1 MRVIDI
7 EFANKNIYNEETI
20 LPYILKNNIEN
31 EKFYQSVFF
40 EIIIKKEPSDDIMDY
55 IYRIFYEDIYL
66 HNHDGDHINPNVSWY
81 DAEDEVFHLH
91 VSLSELIGYIT
102 MAAPPLIINMIKNQG
117 YDGVDEFITVLK
129 ELLIVQ
135 AEKVPYYV
143 TKFKECMGMNQFPT
157 KTSYNYNR
165 TIALRKL
172 NGTDQPLI
180 DIEAA
185 AGFYI
190 ETVATEPVVEV
201 HLQCMVNFPDHDVL
215 DNWLP
220 DILFEDLTGEDSVIN
235 VFKHD
240 TLGYFMEI
248 NIPDYASRKY
258 PNVDKLIKRS
268 YSKIFK
274 K

>member
-7 EFANKNIYNEETI
+7 EFANKNTYNEETI

-40 EIIIKKEPSDDIMDY
+40 EIIIEKDPSDDIMDY

-66 HNHDGDHINPNVSWY
+66 HNHDGDHVNPAVSWY

-91 VSLSELIGYIT
+91 ASLSELIGYIT

-135 AEKVPYYV
+135 SKKVPYYV

-165 TIALRKL
+165 MIALRKL

-190 ETVATEPVVEV
+190 ETGATEPVVEV

-268 YSKIFK
+268 YSKIYK

>member
-7 EFANKNIYNEETI
+7 EFENKNIYNEETI

-40 EIIIKKEPSDDIMDY
+40 EITIKKGLSDDIMDY
-55 IYRIFYEDIYL
+55 VYRLFYEDIYL

-81 DAEDEVFHLH
+81 DAEDKVFHLH
-91 VSLSELIGYIT
+91 ASLSELIGYIT
-102 MAAPPLIINMIKNQG
+102 LAAPPLIVNVIKNQG

-129 ELLIVQ
+129 EFLIVQ

-143 TKFKECMGMNQFPT
+143 DKFKECMGLKQFPT
-157 KTSYNYNR
+157 KTSYNFDR
-165 TIALRKL
+165 MKTLRML

-190 ETVATEPVVEV
+190 ETVATEPVTEV
-201 HLQCMVNFPDHDVL
+201 HLQCMANFPDHDVM

-220 DILFEDLTGEDSVIN
+220 SILFDDLTGEDSVIN

-240 TLGYFMEI
+240 TLGYFIEL

-268 YSKIFK
+268 YSKIFEK
-274 K
+274 